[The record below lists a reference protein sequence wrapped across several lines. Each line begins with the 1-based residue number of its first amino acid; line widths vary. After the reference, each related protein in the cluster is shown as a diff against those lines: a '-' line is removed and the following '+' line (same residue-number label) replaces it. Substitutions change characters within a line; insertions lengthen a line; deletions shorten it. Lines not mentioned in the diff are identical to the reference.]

1 MICSATMWQ
10 GWSVDY
16 PTQHLE
22 KIIMAIIKHTLE
34 NSFSITHNM
43 RSSKNATEVRL
54 PINENCFT

>member
-1 MICSATMWQ
+1 MWQ